1 MPGEVKII
9 PWRHLYNAGEEVSIN
24 SHLHPSS
31 VPPAVSIPLSLY
43 LPLTDSPPLG
53 VEADANLDD
62 GKA

>member
-1 MPGEVKII
+1 MPGGGLNNTV
-9 PWRHLYNAGEEVSIN
+9 GEFSIN
-24 SHLHPSS
+24 YHLHPSY

>member
-1 MPGEVKII
+1 MPG
-9 PWRHLYNAGEEVSIN
+9 RHLYNAEGRGLYN
-24 SHLHPSS
+24 PSS

-43 LPLTDSPPLG
+43 LPLTDSPSLG

>member
-1 MPGEVKII
+1 MPG
-9 PWRHLYNAGEEVSIN
+9 RHLYNAEGEVSIN

-43 LPLTDSPPLG
+43 LPLTDSPSIG
-53 VEADANLDD
+53 VETDANLDD

>member
-1 MPGEVKII
+1 MPGGGLNNTV
-9 PWRHLYNAGEEVSIN
+9 GEFSIN
-24 SHLHPSS
+24 SHLHPSY